1 LGTQISK
8 SKEYP
13 SAVLRYFHPN
23 YKRIAHKLL
32 GEIHGKLC
40 VLNLIINTLKGI
52 VVFNDI
58 IFFLNLGKDRL
69 KLFKASFV

>member
-1 LGTQISK
+1 LGAQTSK

-13 SAVLRYFHPN
+13 SAVLRYLHPN

-40 VLNLIINTLKGI
+40 VLNLIINTLKGK

-58 IFFLNLGKDRL
+58 IFFLNFGKDRL
-69 KLFKASFV
+69 RLFDISFC